1 MLYRLYR
8 FFSINY
14 ARKNIFTP
22 YFSIYIFSILGGTSG
37 TKSDSV
43 EIRGE
48 TAYLLCFFKRYKRY
62 KHCLGG
68 TNPPP
73 PPSP

>member
-22 YFSIYIFSILGGTSG
+22 YFSIYIFFRFKEVQAVQSQIPLRYEAKLRTSCAFLSGTSG
-37 TKSDSV
+37 TNTV
-43 EIRGE
+43 
-48 TAYLLCFFKRYKRY
+48 
-62 KHCLGG
+62 
-68 TNPPP
+68 
-73 PPSP
+73 